1 MLENADGGTEGSLIS
16 ALDHCATVMGKRRLR
31 AWLCRPMARIAD
43 ITARQDAVAD
53 FMGWPAS
60 EAAQTAR
67 CTLSG
72 KTEAAW
78 LSQQDADY
86 LLMRLDMITFIIDE
100 ARGLQGVLWEPSAP
114 RYTAQALGIPAH
126 LAVPEQLS
134 QTLREGN
141 LQQAMTWQQQCQR
154 TNSLPGNDLVTVFPR

>member
-1 MLENADGGTEGSLIS
+1 MQVLENADGGTEGSLIS

-31 AWLCRPMARIAD
+31 AWLCRPMARIGD

-72 KTEAAW
+72 KTEAAR
-78 LSQQDADY
+78 LSQPHAE
-86 LLMRLDMITFIIDE
+86 TC
-100 ARGLQGVLWEPSAP
+100 
-114 RYTAQALGIPAH
+114 
-126 LAVPEQLS
+126 LS
-134 QTLREGN
+134 EL
-141 LQQAMTWQQQCQR
+141 
-154 TNSLPGNDLVTVFPR
+154 S